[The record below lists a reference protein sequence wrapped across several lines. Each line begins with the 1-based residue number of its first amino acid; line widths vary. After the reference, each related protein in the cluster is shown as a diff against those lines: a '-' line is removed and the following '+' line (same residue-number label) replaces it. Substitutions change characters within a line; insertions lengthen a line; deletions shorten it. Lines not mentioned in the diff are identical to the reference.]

1 MAKIT
6 SLASYIESSSD
17 RVKTIY
23 YKAIDE
29 AINSKEYN
37 KYVKEINK
45 IKGILRCHTVPEKTI
60 ETLIECV
67 EEKVAMEY
75 EYVNKSLVSDLK
87 KKE

>member
-1 MAKIT
+1 MAKVT
-6 SLASYIESSSD
+6 SLASYMGNSSNEVK
-17 RVKTIY
+17 RVY

-37 KYVKEINK
+37 KYVQKIDK
-45 IKGILRCHTVPEKTI
+45 IKDVLRHHTVSEKTI

-75 EYVNKSLVSDLK
+75 EYVNKSLINGLSK
-87 KKE
+87 K